1 MDKRHK
7 VKDRRNET
15 CKAKVMLRGDFLEP
29 IITSKEICRSDKG
42 GIINEEWML
51 SLINTYSSS
60 SSDGDGSSSSSSSS
74 SNSSSSGSSICDGD
88 HPEVPTIGQFLPT
101 Q

>member
-51 SLINTYSSS
+51 SSSS

-74 SNSSSSGSSICDGD
+74 SSNSSSSGSSS
-88 HPEVPTIGQFLPT
+88 
-101 Q
+101 